1 MDSEFDFKLRIY
13 RDCKAPIWSYYLYE
27 TLSKAR
33 KSAMEYLPEYPK
45 VEIYAIGRGLNYGND
60 FVVETHFREEQT
72 RALHSKVIQ
81 ITGTQCITLE
91 ERMIYENRK

>member
-45 VEIYAIGRGLNYGND
+45 VEIYAIGRGLIYGND
-60 FVVETHFREEQT
+60 FVVETHFREE
-72 RALHSKVIQ
+72 
-81 ITGTQCITLE
+81 LE
-91 ERMIYENRK
+91 TYKSLAFKSDPDNWNTMYNFRREDDI

>member
-60 FVVETHFREEQT
+60 FVVETHFMEELETDKSLAFKSDPDNWNTMYNFRREDD
-72 RALHSKVIQ
+72 I
-81 ITGTQCITLE
+81 
-91 ERMIYENRK
+91 

>member
-33 KSAMEYLPEYPK
+33 KSAMEYLTECPK

-60 FVVETHFREEQT
+60 FVVETHFREE
-72 RALHSKVIQ
+72 
-81 ITGTQCITLE
+81 LE
-91 ERMIYENRK
+91 TDKSLAFKSDPDNWNTMYNFRREDDI

>member
-33 KSAMEYLPEYPK
+33 KSAMEYLTECPK

-60 FVVETHFREEQT
+60 FVVETHFREE
-72 RALHSKVIQ
+72 
-81 ITGTQCITLE
+81 LE
-91 ERMIYENRK
+91 TDKRLAFNTDPDKWGVMYDLKKDD

>member
-1 MDSEFDFKLRIY
+1 MDGEFDFKLRIY
-13 RDCKAPIWSYYLYE
+13 RDCEAPIWSYYLYE

-60 FVVETHFREEQT
+60 FVVETHFMEELETDKSLAFKSDPDNWNTMYNFRREDD
-72 RALHSKVIQ
+72 I
-81 ITGTQCITLE
+81 
-91 ERMIYENRK
+91 